1 MMLLPLVLLTVVAS
15 LITGVFGSFGSSIS
29 NIANG
34 GHYIEDNKTVND
46 YCSSQYA
53 KEFDDAVEYED
64 NILIIFLVDED
75 HEKYYTKVF
84 VGYNV
89 DDRIDSM
96 FGGRYTEYGRQLTKN
111 IGDNYEH
118 SLSRNLSATVRG
130 MSDEINNLNLDSSF
144 IDDMGSPGEYLSHV
158 TNNSSL
164 DISDETINSALTKFT
179 EETKI
184 PIVIVIDDM
193 DNVLDKSIRTS
204 DIINVIL
211 ALVIGGFAVYF
222 IVRAFKKQRVV
233 NNDDD
238 KRNDGGEDDR
248 DYFSNPR

>member
-1 MMLLPLVLLTVVAS
+1 MMLLPLVLFTVVTS
-15 LITGVFGSFGSSIS
+15 LVTGAFGSFGSSIS

-34 GHYIEDNKTVND
+34 GHYIEDNKKVDD

-53 KEFDDAVEYED
+53 KEFNNTVEYED
-64 NILIIFLVDED
+64 NILIVFLVDED
-75 HEKYYTKVF
+75 CEEYYTKVF

-89 DDRIDSM
+89 DDRINNM
-96 FGGRYTEYGRQLTKN
+96 FGGKYTEYGRQLINN
-111 IGDNYEH
+111 INDNYEH
-118 SLSRNLSATVRG
+118 SLSRNLAATVRG
-130 MSDEINNLNLDSSF
+130 MSDEISNLNLETSF
-144 IDDMGSPGEYLSHV
+144 IDDMGSPGDYISHV

-164 DISDETINSALTKFT
+164 DISDETINNALTKFT

-193 DNVLDKSIRTS
+193 DNVLDKSIHPS

-211 ALVIGGFAVYF
+211 ALIIGGFAVYF
-222 IVRAFKKQRVV
+222 IIRAFKIQRIV

-238 KRNDGGEDDR
+238 KRDDDGER